1 MAVASSRRSRAVN
14 VSREAVDQVGVLLQ
28 QLPEKPKEAVSLQEA
43 VNQLQEEI
51 RLALS
56 KGYSYAELAP
66 LLGERGIAISANT
79 LKRYVSIGRGKS
91 GKGRKPSTNGR
102 RKKAASAEEAESA
115 NSEAPSIEAAAE
127 PEAPKPEGRRGRGK
141 AKAEPAAEAAPE
153 ATPKATRG
161 RRASSAAKSAGTT
174 RTTSRRRK

>member
-1 MAVASSRRSRAVN
+1 MAVATSRRSRAVN

-66 LLGERGIAISANT
+66 LLGEQGIAISANT
-79 LKRYVSIGRGKS
+79 LKRYVSIGRGKA
-91 GKGRKPSTNGR
+91 GRGRKPSTNGR
-102 RKKAASAEEAESA
+102 RKKATTDSDADSSYAAEAEEE
-115 NSEAPSIEAAAE
+115 EAPATVRRGGRKPKAEAAEAAAE
-127 PEAPKPEGRRGRGK
+127 AP
-141 AKAEPAAEAAPE
+141 AKS
-153 ATPKATRG
+153 TRTK
-161 RRASSAAKSAGTT
+161 RTSAAKPAATT
-174 RTTSRRRK
+174 ARTTSRRRK

>member
-1 MAVASSRRSRAVN
+1 MAVATSRRSRAVN

-66 LLGERGIAISANT
+66 LLGEQGIAISANT
-79 LKRYVSIGRGKS
+79 LKRYVSIGRGKT

-102 RKKAASAEEAESA
+102 RKKTTPDSDADSSYAAEAEEDEAPQAPARRGGRKPKAETTSETA
-115 NSEAPSIEAAAE
+115 SEAPAKAPRAKRTSAAA
-127 PEAPKPEGRRGRGK
+127 K
-141 AKAEPAAEAAPE
+141 PAAA
-153 ATPKATRG
+153 
-161 RRASSAAKSAGTT
+161 T

>member
-1 MAVASSRRSRAVN
+1 
-14 VSREAVDQVGVLLQ
+14 VDQVGVLLQ

-66 LLGERGIAISANT
+66 LLGEQGIAISANT
-79 LKRYVSIGRGKS
+79 LKRYVSIGRGKA
-91 GKGRKPSTNGR
+91 GKGRKPATNGR
-102 RKKAASAEEAESA
+102 RKKATESD
-115 NSEAPSIEAAAE
+115 SDSIAAAE
-127 PEAPKPEGRRGRGK
+127 APKTNGRRGRGK
-141 AKAEPAAEAAPE
+141 AKAEVAPEPAPE
-153 ATPKATRG
+153 APKAARG
-161 RRASSAAKSAGTT
+161 RRTSSAAAKPVAAT

>member
-102 RKKAASAEEAESA
+102 RKKATPAEE
-115 NSEAPSIEAAAE
+115 SEAVSSEAAPAETAE

-141 AKAEPAAEAAPE
+141 AKAEPTAEAAPE
-153 ATPKATRG
+153 APPKATRG

>member
-1 MAVASSRRSRAVN
+1 MAVATSRRSRAVN

-66 LLGERGIAISANT
+66 LLGEQGIAISANT
-79 LKRYVSIGRGKS
+79 LKRYVSIGRGKT
-91 GKGRKPSTNGR
+91 GRGRKPSTNGR
-102 RKKAASAEEAESA
+102 RKKATTETDGDSSYAAEAEEEAPQAPRRGGRKPKAESA
-115 NSEAPSIEAAAE
+115 
-127 PEAPKPEGRRGRGK
+127 
-141 AKAEPAAEAAPE
+141 AEPAAEA
-153 ATPKATRG
+153 PKTRAK
-161 RRASSAAKSAGTT
+161 RTSAAAKPAATT
-174 RTTSRRRK
+174 ARTTSRRRK

>member
-1 MAVASSRRSRAVN
+1 MAVATSRRSRAVN

-66 LLGERGIAISANT
+66 LLGEQGIAISANT
-79 LKRYVSIGRGKS
+79 LKRYVSIGRGKT
-91 GKGRKPSTNGR
+91 GRGRKPSTNGR
-102 RKKAASAEEAESA
+102 RKKATAETDADSSYGADEEEAPQPTVRRGGRKPKAETA
-115 NSEAPSIEAAAE
+115 EAAAE
-127 PEAPKPEGRRGRGK
+127 AP
-141 AKAEPAAEAAPE
+141 AKAPRAKRTSAAAKPAAA
-153 ATPKATRG
+153 
-161 RRASSAAKSAGTT
+161 T

>member
-1 MAVASSRRSRAVN
+1 MAVATSRRSRAVN

-66 LLGERGIAISANT
+66 LLGEQGIAISANT
-79 LKRYVSIGRGKS
+79 LKRYVSIGRGKT
-91 GKGRKPSTNGR
+91 GRGRKPSTNGR
-102 RKKAASAEEAESA
+102 RKKAAAETDGDSSYAAEAEEAPQAPRRGGRKPKAESA
-115 NSEAPSIEAAAE
+115 
-127 PEAPKPEGRRGRGK
+127 
-141 AKAEPAAEAAPE
+141 AEPAAEA
-153 ATPKATRG
+153 PKTRAK
-161 RRASSAAKSAGTT
+161 RTSAAAKPAATT
-174 RTTSRRRK
+174 ARTTSRRRK

>member
-1 MAVASSRRSRAVN
+1 MAVATSRRSRAVN

-66 LLGERGIAISANT
+66 LLGEQGIAISANT
-79 LKRYVSIGRGKS
+79 LKRYVSIGRGKT
-91 GKGRKPSTNGR
+91 GRGRKPSTNGR
-102 RKKAASAEEAESA
+102 RKKTTAETDGDSSHAAEAEEETPQATVRRGGRKPKAESA
-115 NSEAPSIEAAAE
+115 
-127 PEAPKPEGRRGRGK
+127 
-141 AKAEPAAEAAPE
+141 AEPAAEA
-153 ATPKATRG
+153 PKSTRTK
-161 RRASSAAKSAGTT
+161 RTSAAAKPAASTT